1 MMWRYADGTLSL
13 GFWYAAAVALL
24 MVASGVWGLVAPA
37 SFRAFYFNLL
47 RRLRRVGVG
56 RRATTNQ
63 LVYGFAPNWDR
74 VVFPHVHSV
83 LECRR
88 DWAGRRIHDLG
99 DLLHGSGRRLL
110 VLAVALRLADFAV
123 DQPSH

>member
-24 MVASGVWGLVAPA
+24 MVASGVWGLVAPE

-63 LVYGFAPNWDR
+63 LIATGSRPIGIGWSSHTSIRFWSVVEIGLAAGFMTWVIFFTAP
-74 VVFPHVHSV
+74 
-83 LECRR
+83 
-88 DWAGRRIHDLG
+88 G
-99 DLLHGSGRRLL
+99 
-110 VLAVALRLADFAV
+110 VAY
-123 DQPSH
+123 